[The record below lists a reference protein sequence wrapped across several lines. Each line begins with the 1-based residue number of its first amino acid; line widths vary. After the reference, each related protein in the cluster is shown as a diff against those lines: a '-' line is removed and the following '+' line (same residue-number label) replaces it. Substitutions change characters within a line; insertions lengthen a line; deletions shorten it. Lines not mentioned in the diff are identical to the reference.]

1 MKQIF
6 HKTASFLM
14 AIVVLFSTMSF
25 TIDMHYCGDALVDT
39 AIFKKA
45 KNCGMEMQQST
56 IGSDCSI
63 TKKECCS
70 DEQINIDGQDELQ
83 LSFDNLSFEQQQFVT
98 SFIYT
103 YINIFEGL
111 EKKVISYW
119 DYVPPLVVK
128 TIYKLDE
135 TYLI

>member
-6 HKTASFLM
+6 HKIASFLM

-25 TIDMHYCGDALVDT
+25 TIDMHYCGDTLVDT

-45 KNCGMEMQQST
+45 KTCGMEMQKPST
-56 IGSDCSI
+56 KDCSI
-63 TKKECCS
+63 TKKNCCN
-70 DEQINIDGQDELQ
+70 DKQITADGQDELK
-83 LSFDNLSFEQQQFVT
+83 T
-98 SFIYT
+98 SFYSLTKDQQLFVASFVYT
-103 YINIFEGL
+103 YINLFESVEEDKTL
-111 EKKVISYW
+111 YK
-119 DYVPPLVVK
+119 DYRPPLVVK